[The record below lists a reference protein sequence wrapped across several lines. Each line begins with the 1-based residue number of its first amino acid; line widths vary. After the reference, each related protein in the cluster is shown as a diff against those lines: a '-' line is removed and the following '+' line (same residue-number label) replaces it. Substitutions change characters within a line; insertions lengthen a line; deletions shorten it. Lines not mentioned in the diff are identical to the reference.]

1 MVHLTRGR
9 RFEVRLLSGPGEKPK
24 TLVEMEVGELLSLS
38 PDGKWISYYTE
49 DFVKTRPFSTRWE
62 VKLADLIK
70 E

>member
-1 MVHLTRGR
+1 M
-9 RFEVRLLSGPGEKPK
+9 LSGPGEKPK